1 MTDIMEAMNEKLM
14 KISEIAA
21 SLGISVKAM
30 RIYEHLGIIKPAE
43 INKQTGYRYY
53 SIDQVDQ
60 LSTLIELQKLGFSL
74 AEIKKLLAYGVSND
88 DYMEALVHKKA
99 NWQNTIS
106 YIENKVEDI
115 EVTLEKLKCSKTDNT
130 GQVFTELRCSK
141 LPDWIVRLYADSIQS
156 ELLWL

>member
-1 MTDIMEAMNEKLM
+1 MNDKLM
-14 KISEIAA
+14 KISEIAV
-21 SLGISVKAM
+21 SLDISVKAM
-30 RIYEHLGIIKPAE
+30 RVYERLGIIKPVK
-43 INKQTGYRYY
+43 ISKTNGYRYY
-53 SIDQVDQ
+53 SAEQADQ

-99 NWQNTIS
+99 NWQDTIS
-106 YIENKVEDI
+106 YIENKVDDI
-115 EVTLEKLKCSKTDNT
+115 EVTLEKLKRSKVDDN
-130 GQVFTELRCSK
+130 GQVFTKQQCSQ